1 MIAAISD
8 VVNNDLSRVIIAVI
22 LLVGTF
28 GLLFTQREVP
38 AAVWT
43 LDGAAVTFYFIGR
56 DAKNAQ

>member
-1 MIAAISD
+1 MRGAIADILND
-8 VVNNDLSRVIIAVI
+8 DLSRTIIAVL

-28 GLLFTQREVP
+28 GLLFQGKDVP

-56 DAKNAQ
+56 PTKDAS